1 MVLPTGGLSV
11 VIVQPGSRTVESSGI
26 PPAPPSHAV
35 SFGGSISQE
44 NTSVAGAAISTR
56 LFVSMPMADNVA
68 RARPVLG

>member
-1 MVLPTGGLSV
+1 MVVFPTGGLSV
-11 VIVQPGSRTVESSGI
+11 VIVHPGSRTDESSGM

-56 LFVSMPMADNVA
+56 LCVSMPMGDNVA
-68 RARPVLG
+68 RERPP